1 MEADLSSIG
10 SSSFPRS
17 FADIF
22 PHCSVLRA
30 ASALSYILF
39 MKNSLASG
47 LTRTAIY
54 VTTMEMRA
62 GQLENDVFSTPAMI
76 GLMERTCV
84 DLTEPHLDENEQ
96 TVGIHV
102 DVYHLAPTRI
112 GQSVTVTAELT
123 EVKDNKLRYSVSA
136 INDQGIKIGAGNHR
150 RAVINTKRFANGK

>member
-1 MEADLSSIG
+1 
-10 SSSFPRS
+10 
-17 FADIF
+17 
-22 PHCSVLRA
+22 
-30 ASALSYILF
+30 
-39 MKNSLASG
+39 MKTSLASG

-54 VTTMEMRA
+54 VTTIEMRA

-112 GQSVTVTAELT
+112 GQSVTITAELT
-123 EVKDNKLRYSVSA
+123 EVNDNKIRYSVSA
-136 INDQGIKIGAGNHR
+136 INDHGIKIGAGNHR
-150 RAVINTKRFANGK
+150 RAVIDTKRFANGA

>member
-1 MEADLSSIG
+1 LEKA

-17 FADIF
+17 SADIL
-22 PHCSVLRA
+22 PVHCSVLRA
-30 ASALSYILF
+30 AAALSYILF
-39 MKNSLASG
+39 MKTSLASG

-112 GQSVTVTAELT
+112 GQSVTITAELT
-123 EVKDNKLRYSVSA
+123 EVKDNKIRYSVSA

-150 RAVINTKRFANGK
+150 RAVIDTKRFANGA